1 MSLYSKLFQGLKRL
15 MTKCQQYFPTDPS
28 RSMDFQKQDT
38 DPEPEEKK
46 EVVVPV
52 RTVEFTSGKSSE
64 SSSIEIID
72 KKE

>member
-1 MSLYSKLFQGLKRL
+1 
-15 MTKCQQYFPTDPS
+15 
-28 RSMDFQKQDT
+28 MDFQKQDT